1 MKDYFLKFSSK
12 AVAEQALKAAG
23 FVSQNTLGQEFIQ
36 TASETVAIDL
46 VGDIVLSGQYSS
58 NGDQLVEV
66 VAPVVIPGYHVNIR
80 GELSE
85 SQEALLAPYIIE
97 APKNPYRVFA

>member
-12 AVAEQALKAAG
+12 AIAEQTLKAAG
-23 FVSQNTLGQEFIQ
+23 FVSQNMLGQEFIQ
-36 TASETVAIDL
+36 TASKTVAIDL
-46 VGDIVLSGQYSS
+46 VGDIVLPGQYAL
-58 NGDQLVEV
+58 NGDQFVEV
-66 VAPVVIPGYHVNIR
+66 VAPVAVPGYHVNIR

-97 APKNPYRVFA
+97 APKNPRRVFA

>member
-23 FVSQNTLGQEFIQ
+23 FVTRDSFGQEFIQ
-36 TASETVAIDL
+36 TASETLAIDL
-46 VGDIVLSGQYSS
+46 AGEIMIPGQYTF
-58 NGDQLVEV
+58 NGSDIVEV
-66 VAPVVIPGYHVNIR
+66 VAPVALPGYHVNMR

-85 SQEALLAPYIIE
+85 SQEALLASYMTE
-97 APKNPYRVFA
+97 APKTPYRVFA